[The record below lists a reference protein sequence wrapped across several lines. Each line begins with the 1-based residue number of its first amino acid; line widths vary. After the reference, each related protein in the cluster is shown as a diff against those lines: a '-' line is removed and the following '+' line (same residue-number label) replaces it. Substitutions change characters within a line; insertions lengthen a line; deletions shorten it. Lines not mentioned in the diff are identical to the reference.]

1 MEYLYLCGIVNDKKS
16 RREYKYLAGERAE
29 GVASCSLYLQV
40 LKSRKEKRFKNARGI
55 PELVIEDKKIEYKNS
70 NNR

>member
-1 MEYLYLCGIVNDKKS
+1 
-16 RREYKYLAGERAE
+16 
-29 GVASCSLYLQV
+29 V

-55 PELVIEDKKIEYKNS
+55 PELVIEDKKIEDKNS